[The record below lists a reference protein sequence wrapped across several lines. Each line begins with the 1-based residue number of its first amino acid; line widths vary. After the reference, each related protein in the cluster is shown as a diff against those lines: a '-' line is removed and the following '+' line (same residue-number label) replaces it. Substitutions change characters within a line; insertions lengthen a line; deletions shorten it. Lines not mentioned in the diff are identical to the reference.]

1 MSSSKL
7 PKVAALRRQQLRLE
21 FASIKVS
28 PPVGIYVSLSPSD
41 PALWSGVLFVQKGPY
56 ASAIL
61 RFQIRFPPL
70 YPDLPPLVTFTT
82 PIFHPL
88 VVPLTT
94 QTYSNRPS
102 DLDSVTGT
110 IEEQLPPGGFSLRH
124 GFPHWF
130 VKTERSTVV
139 SPSSSRRTSGQKPGP
154 IGVHAEQGNDLV
166 ESNTDEIITRI
177 SSLPSDVRG
186 PKSPDTA
193 DVTALDLLEYIRSTF
208 DDETVLDSI
217 SLEATGCPNAW
228 HAWRAHRRQPR
239 AASVAERRSSKDAG
253 VSSPSTPG
261 RTLSPDSNI
270 RRSSPQARSPG
281 EWNWEGVW
289 LKRVKENI
297 HHSFLESVLFG
308 SSSRAGSLG
317 DDMIRF
323 QKLDHSVLTKIKDEI
338 LDLQEGQAD
347 PRPLA

>member
-7 PKVAALRRQQLRLE
+7 PRVAALRRQQLRLE

-28 PPVGIYVSLSPSD
+28 PPVGVYVSLSPSD

-102 DLDSVTGT
+102 NLDSVTGT

-124 GFPHWF
+124 GFPQWF
-130 VKTERSTVV
+130 VKIERSAVG
-139 SPSSSRRTSGQKPGP
+139 SLSSSRSTSGQKPGN
-154 IGVHAEQGNDLV
+154 IGVDVEQDSGLV
-166 ESNTDEIITRI
+166 ESSTDEIISRI
-177 SSLPSDVRG
+177 SPLPCDIRD
-186 PKSPDTA
+186 PKKP
-193 DVTALDLLEYIRSTF
+193 DVTDVTTLDLLEYIRSTF

-217 SLEATGCPNAW
+217 PLEATGCPNAW
-228 HAWRAHRRQPR
+228 HAWSAHRRQPR
-239 AASVAERRSSKDAG
+239 TGPATERRSSKDAG
-253 VSSPSTPG
+253 VSSPSTLG
-261 RTLSPDSNI
+261 RTLSPDSI
-270 RRSSPQARSPG
+270 QRSSPQARSPG

-308 SSSRAGSLG
+308 SSSRAGSSG

-323 QKLDHSVLTKIKDEI
+323 QKLDHSVLTNIKEEI
-338 LDLQEGQAD
+338 LALQESQAD

>member
-7 PKVAALRRQQLRLE
+7 PRVAALRRQQLRLE

-28 PPVGIYVSLSPSD
+28 PPVGVYVSLSPSD

-124 GFPHWF
+124 GFPQWF
-130 VKTERSTVV
+130 IKTERSTVG
-139 SPSSSRRTSGQKPGP
+139 SLSSSRSTSGQNPGN
-154 IGVHAEQGNDLV
+154 IGSHVEQDSGLV
-166 ESNTDEIITRI
+166 ESSTDEIISRI
-177 SSLPSDVRG
+177 SSLPCDIRDPKKSDF
-186 PKSPDTA
+186 T

-217 SLEATGCPNAW
+217 PLEATGCPNAW
-228 HAWRAHRRQPR
+228 HAWSAHRRQPR
-239 AASVAERRSSKDAG
+239 TGPATERRSSKDAG
-253 VSSPSTPG
+253 VSSPSTLG
-261 RTLSPDSNI
+261 RTLSPDSI
-270 RRSSPQARSPG
+270 QRSSPQARSPG

-289 LKRVKENI
+289 LKRVKDNI

-308 SSSRAGSLG
+308 SSSRAGSSG

-323 QKLDHSVLTKIKDEI
+323 QKLDHSVLTNIKEEI
-338 LDLQEGQAD
+338 LTLQESQAD

>member
-7 PKVAALRRQQLRLE
+7 PKVAALRKQQLRLE
-21 FASIKVS
+21 FASIKVA
-28 PPVGIYVSLSPSD
+28 PPIGIYVSLSPSD

-70 YPDLPPLVTFTT
+70 YPDLPPLVTFAT

-102 DLDSVTGT
+102 DLDSVTGAF
-110 IEEQLPPGGFSLRH
+110 EEQLPPGGFSLRH

-130 VKTERSTVV
+130 GRVKGSTLDSTTTSRS
-139 SPSSSRRTSGQKPGP
+139 TSGQKLES
-154 IGVHAEQGNDLV
+154 VDTHTEQG
-166 ESNTDEIITRI
+166 ESEGQGQADNGFEGIAARI
-177 SSLPSDVRG
+177 SPIPCKLRSLKENGS
-186 PKSPDTA
+186 T
-193 DVTALDLLEYIRSTF
+193 DVTAIDLLEYIRSTF
-208 DDETVLDSI
+208 DDETVLGSI
-217 SLEATGCPNAW
+217 PLEAAGYPNAW
-228 HAWRAHRRQPR
+228 HAWRAHRRQPQS
-239 AASVAERRSSKDAG
+239 ASSTDRRSSKDGG

-261 RTLSPDSNI
+261 RTLSPDSNL
-270 RRSSPQARSPG
+270 RKSSPQARSPG

-308 SSSRAGSLG
+308 SSSRAGGVG

-323 QKLDHSVLTKIKDEI
+323 QKLDHNVLTKIKEDILALQDE
-338 LDLQEGQAD
+338 QVET
-347 PRPLA
+347 

>member
-7 PKVAALRRQQLRLE
+7 PKVAALRKQQLRLE
-21 FASIKVS
+21 FASIKVA

-70 YPDLPPLVTFTT
+70 YPDLPPLITFTT

-110 IEEQLPPGGFSLRH
+110 VEEQLPPGGFSLRH

-130 VKTERSTVV
+130 ARARKESTVNSTV
-139 SPSSSRRTSGQKPGP
+139 SSRSTSGQNNG
-154 IGVHAEQGNDLV
+154 IHTEQENGQ
-166 ESNTDEIITRI
+166 EQTERGIDEIATRI
-177 SSLPSDVRG
+177 SHIPSNIRG
-186 PKSPDTA
+186 SKKPGNT

-217 SLEATGCPNAW
+217 PLEATGYPNAW
-228 HAWRAHRRQPR
+228 HAWCAHRRQPR
-239 AASVAERRSSKDAG
+239 NTSSAERRSSKDGGA
-253 VSSPSTPG
+253 SPSPTPG
-261 RTLSPDSNI
+261 RTLSPDSNL

-308 SSSRAGSLG
+308 SSSRAGSAG

-323 QKLDHSVLTKIKDEI
+323 QKLDHNVLTKIKEDI
-338 LDLQEGQAD
+338 LALQEEQVETVPSA
-347 PRPLA
+347 

>member
-1 MSSSKL
+1 M
-7 PKVAALRRQQLRLE
+7 
-21 FASIKVS
+21 S
-28 PPVGIYVSLSPSD
+28 PPVGVYVSLSPSD
-41 PALWSGVLFVQKGPY
+41 PALWSGVLFVQKGTMWLFRARLPTIISSLNSVIGPY

-124 GFPHWF
+124 GFPQWF
-130 VKTERSTVV
+130 IKTERSTVG
-139 SPSSSRRTSGQKPGP
+139 SLSSSRSTSGQNPGN
-154 IGVHAEQGNDLV
+154 IGAHVEQDSGLV
-166 ESNTDEIITRI
+166 ESSTDEIISRI
-177 SSLPSDVRG
+177 SSLPCDIRDPKKSDV
-186 PKSPDTA
+186 TN
-193 DVTALDLLEYIRSTF
+193 VTALDLLEYIRSTF

-217 SLEATGCPNAW
+217 PLEATGCPNAW
-228 HAWRAHRRQPR
+228 HAWSAHRRQPR
-239 AASVAERRSSKDAG
+239 TGPATERRSSKDAG
-253 VSSPSTPG
+253 VSSPSTLG
-261 RTLSPDSNI
+261 RTLSPDSI
-270 RRSSPQARSPG
+270 QRSSPQARSPG

-289 LKRVKENI
+289 LKRVKDNI

-308 SSSRAGSLG
+308 SSSRAGSSG
-317 DDMIRF
+317 DDMVRMAPFQIRF
-323 QKLDHSVLTKIKDEI
+323 RMPFVLSI
-338 LDLQEGQAD
+338 LLTQ
-347 PRPLA
+347 

>member
-7 PKVAALRRQQLRLE
+7 PKVAALRKQQLRLE
-21 FASIKVS
+21 FASIKVA

-56 ASAIL
+56 SSAIL

-70 YPDLPPLVTFTT
+70 YPDLPPLVTFAT

-102 DLDSVTGT
+102 DLDSVTGAV
-110 IEEQLPPGGFSLRH
+110 EEQLPPGGFSLRH

-130 VKTERSTVV
+130 GRAKGSAVNSTA
-139 SPSSSRRTSGQKPGP
+139 SSRSTSGQTAGSVD
-154 IGVHAEQGNDLV
+154 IQTEQD
-166 ESNTDEIITRI
+166 ESESQGQTDGGLEGIAARI
-177 SSLPSDVRG
+177 SPIPCKLRSLKEHGS
-186 PKSPDTA
+186 TH
-193 DVTALDLLEYIRSTF
+193 VTAVGLLEYIRSTF

-217 SLEATGCPNAW
+217 PLEAAGYPNAW

-239 AASVAERRSSKDAG
+239 HNSSIERQSSKDEG
-253 VSSPSTPG
+253 LSSPSTPG
-261 RTLSPDSNI
+261 RTLSPDSNL
-270 RRSSPQARSPG
+270 RKSSPRGRSPG

-308 SSSRAGSLG
+308 SSTRTGSAG

-323 QKLDHSVLTKIKDEI
+323 QKLDHNVLTKIKEDI
-338 LDLQEGQAD
+338 LALQEEQ
-347 PRPLA
+347 LET